1 MPDFTFTSPEGK
13 KYTVKG
19 PEGAT
24 QEQAYEMLQ
33 RQLGGD
39 EQQPSAFADFFR
51 SMPRKILEGM
61 IGTSSAAAQAELGT
75 VGVEASSP
83 QQQLKDIETHV
94 TGKLPEPAGRAGKYG
109 GEIAQVLT
117 HPLTY
122 AGGGSLALKA
132 GLGVASAVGG
142 EAGAQMLESSGHPLL
157 GRFIG
162 STVGGTG
169 AAAVTMEAVLGRLA
183 RLLPNHDAIR
193 QGANNLY
200 TALRQSGTQLSP
212 EGSSLLHGTIID
224 DLESDVFRR
233 RNVGET
239 FAAVDELMG
248 IGTSAATAER
258 AVARRGDAAVQA
270 LHSGSTEAEI
280 SAARQAQGATAGVTT
295 SVAELDT
302 VRQLLTNIAGTNV
315 NANERNAAR
324 RALDQIDA
332 FLMNVPDHLIVS
344 GNPRADAEMLRRA
357 QAMWSV
363 HKNMELVERATVTAQ
378 RRASA
383 SGTGAN
389 AINTARQEI
398 RKIIDSERKSRGLPQ
413 NVRDQME
420 RLVAGTWMTNSMR
433 WGSKFAPTGA
443 VSAMSDVVIGHGL
456 KTGGPALG
464 WLVAGGGFLSKIL
477 GEYLTDRQMRQVFEL
492 MRRAAPSSQQ
502 IAREIDPYMAAARRY
517 PLEQAVRSLGTT
529 ALGEASPLH

>member
-24 QEQAYEMLQ
+24 QDQAYEMLQ

-169 AAAVTMEAVLGRLA
+169 AAAVTASDWA
-183 RLLPNHDAIR
+183 RPYSR
-193 QGANNLY
+193 EQGAFP
-200 TALRQSGTQLSP
+200 AP
-212 EGSSLLHGTIID
+212 W
-224 DLESDVFRR
+224 V
-233 RNVGET
+233 
-239 FAAVDELMG
+239 
-248 IGTSAATAER
+248 AEAKFWP
-258 AVARRGDAAVQA
+258 AVARIDNAFGDRNLFCTCPSVGD
-270 LHSGSTEAEI
+270 LAE
-280 SAARQAQGATAGVTT
+280 
-295 SVAELDT
+295 
-302 VRQLLTNIAGTNV
+302 
-315 NANERNAAR
+315 
-324 RALDQIDA
+324 
-332 FLMNVPDHLIVS
+332 
-344 GNPRADAEMLRRA
+344 
-357 QAMWSV
+357 
-363 HKNMELVERATVTAQ
+363 
-378 RRASA
+378 
-383 SGTGAN
+383 
-389 AINTARQEI
+389 
-398 RKIIDSERKSRGLPQ
+398 
-413 NVRDQME
+413 
-420 RLVAGTWMTNSMR
+420 
-433 WGSKFAPTGA
+433 
-443 VSAMSDVVIGHGL
+443 
-456 KTGGPALG
+456 
-464 WLVAGGGFLSKIL
+464 
-477 GEYLTDRQMRQVFEL
+477 
-492 MRRAAPSSQQ
+492 
-502 IAREIDPYMAAARRY
+502 
-517 PLEQAVRSLGTT
+517 
-529 ALGEASPLH
+529 